1 MGGFLC
7 QPVFLSNIS
16 VCYFSFVLDICKRKL
31 WQHQVDKPTWWP
43 ERIPYRSPNSTA
55 KLSVLQLDDLLACL
69 SEFIPG
75 SEEQDEEGQRELST
89 GDEWERQGG
98 QKE

>member
-16 VCYFSFVLDICKRKL
+16 VCYFSFVLDICRRKL
-31 WQHQVDKPTWWP
+31 WQHQEEKPTWWP
-43 ERIPYRSPNSTA
+43 ERIPYRSPNTTP

-69 SEFIPG
+69 SEFLHG
-75 SEEQDEEGQRELST
+75 SEEQEGEGERELSA